1 MMWAEPAE
9 SLGGVYYKI
18 IEPKI
23 HPIRT
28 KWREKSALV
37 FTFITYLI
45 HSSQNFYGNEK
56 WRKLKNEYSWF
67 CLNLGFLEG

>member
-37 FTFITYLI
+37 FF
-45 HSSQNFYGNEK
+45 QNLK
-56 WRKLKNEYSWF
+56 KLKTCAGKKGQVGNIGDMFPE
-67 CLNLGFLEG
+67 

>member
-28 KWREKSALV
+28 KWREKCALV
-37 FTFITYLI
+37 FTFITYLKHKGW
-45 HSSQNFYGNEK
+45 HST
-56 WRKLKNEYSWF
+56 RKMYDF
-67 CLNLGFLEG
+67 DP